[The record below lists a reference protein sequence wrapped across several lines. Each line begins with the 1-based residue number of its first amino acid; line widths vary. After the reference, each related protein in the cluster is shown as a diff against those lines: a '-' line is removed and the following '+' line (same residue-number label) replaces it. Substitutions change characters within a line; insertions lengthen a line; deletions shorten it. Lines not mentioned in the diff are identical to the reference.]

1 MNDAQQIETLLWA
14 LGTVI
19 FIGVGS
25 YSIAQLA
32 RLIAGLFK
40 LSLKEQKQVF
50 WGFFFASPW
59 LLGYLIFVLGPSA
72 ASLYFSFTEYK
83 LGTAPE
89 WIGVENFRELILAEG
104 RDGRNFKA
112 AMYNSLY
119 YTIIGV
125 PLQIGAALIMAML
138 LDTSLRGMKGFRLI
152 YYLPVILA
160 GSPALLLAWRYML
173 SANGGFVN
181 EALGGFAGVFAPFD
195 WLYRTFIYTT
205 ESFNGFF
212 IGVAK
217 GDPTGPFA
225 YFMAAFVGVVV
236 VFNLLRG
243 DWNIDKHT
251 FAQRTAEVIGVG
263 GGLFLLARGLMQTPV
278 APYWIYVLTAIVIGV
293 CAISGRLVRV
303 IALLAGFGIVAFALV
318 VVMGMSFE
326 DVPYTRGSYVFAILA
341 SVVVMAVTA
350 VMVGR
355 GMASPLRVNM
365 VYAVLAGLMG
375 IGALVHIVPGQIAGK
390 TGLLWDYLTLRSAL
404 TNPADIDYL
413 SDVFPVEYFS
423 AVWLVALVIVV
434 CVAVLLIGARAPRAR
449 TALLAIS
456 VAFFGLIAVSA
467 FVDGVRYFNAYEN
480 VSAAAERPN
489 YHFARFHEASGTFP
503 GANHQPKWLSSDLWV
518 KPSLILIQMWSAG
531 TGMLVFL
538 AALKGV
544 PKSLYES
551 AKVDGA
557 NRFDRFFKI
566 TLPIISPAMFYNV
579 VLGMIA
585 ALQTFEPVYILRTTE
600 TETSVMSAAFY
611 LYRRTFEQANIGEGA
626 AMSWVLAIIIVAI
639 TAAQFRYSNWVNY
652 EV

>member
-14 LGTVI
+14 VGTVI
-19 FIGVGS
+19 FIGGGS
-25 YSIAQLA
+25 YGVARLA
-32 RLIAGLFK
+32 RLIARLFD

-83 LGTAPE
+83 LGQVPG
-89 WIGVENFRELILAEG
+89 WIGVENYRELILAEG

-125 PLQIGAALIMAML
+125 PLQIAAALVMAML
-138 LDTSLRGMKGFRLI
+138 LDTSLRGMKAFRLV

-181 EALGGFAGVFAPFD
+181 EALGGFAGAFAPFD
-195 WLYRTFIYTT
+195 WLYRSFIYIT

-225 YFMAAFVGVVV
+225 YFLAAFIGVLIVV
-236 VFNLLRG
+236 NLLRG
-243 DWNIDKHT
+243 DWNANKRT
-251 FAQRTAEVIGVG
+251 FAQRTAEVIGLG
-263 GGLFLLARGLMQTPV
+263 GGVFLLARGLMQTPV
-278 APYWIYVLTAIVIGV
+278 APYWIYILTAVVIGI
-293 CAISGRLVRV
+293 CALGGWLVRMT
-303 IALLAGFGIVAFALV
+303 ALLSGFGMLTFALV
-318 VVMGMSFE
+318 MVLRLSAE
-326 DVPYTRGSYVFAILA
+326 DAVYAQGSYLFAVIVSAIALA
-341 SVVVMAVTA
+341 AAWVAAV
-350 VMVGR
+350 R
-355 GMASPLRVNM
+355 EASSQRKNIIHTR
-365 VYAVLAGLMG
+365 LAGLMAL
-375 IGALVHIVPGQIAGK
+375 GALVHIVPVQLVGK
-390 TGLLWDYLTLRSAL
+390 TGLLWRYLTFRTAL
-404 TNPADIDYL
+404 TNPTDIDYL

-423 AVWLVALVIVV
+423 AGWLVALVVVV
-434 CVAVLLIGARAPRAR
+434 CVAALLLGERALRAR
-449 TALLAIS
+449 VALLTLS
-456 VAFFGLIAVSA
+456 VVFLGIITASA
-467 FVDGVRYFNAYEN
+467 FVDGIRYFNAYET
-480 VSAAAERPN
+480 VSTAAERPN
-489 YHFARFHEASGTFP
+489 YHFARFHEASGSFP
-503 GANHQPKWLSSDLWV
+503 GANHQPKWLTSDLWV

-626 AMSWVLAIIIVAI
+626 AMSWVLAIIIVAL
-639 TAAQFRYSNWVNY
+639 TTAQFRYSNWVNY